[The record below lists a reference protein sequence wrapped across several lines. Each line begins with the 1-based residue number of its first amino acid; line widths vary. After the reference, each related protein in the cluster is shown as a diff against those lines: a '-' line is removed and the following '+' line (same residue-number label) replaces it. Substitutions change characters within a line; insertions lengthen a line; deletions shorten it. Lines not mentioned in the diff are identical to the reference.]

1 MRKGW
6 VAIVLFIVLYKFG
19 DALAGVM
26 AGPLYVSLGFKVQE
40 IAAISKVFGVMA
52 TLAGVAM
59 GGAAVARWGLY
70 PSLLVCGLLQN
81 VSTLMYA
88 VLAHS
93 GHDNSMLA
101 LSILAENITGGLGS
115 AAFVAFMSELCSVEF
130 TATQYALLSS
140 LAAVGRTTL
149 ASSGGWL
156 SERLGWEPFF
166 VLATF
171 AGLPSLVLLFWMMRT
186 QKSPTPQPA

>member
-1 MRKGW
+1 LVG
-6 VAIVLFIVLYKFG
+6 L
-19 DALAGVM
+19 
-26 AGPLYVSLGFKVQE
+26 
-40 IAAISKVFGVMA
+40 
-52 TLAGVAM
+52 AM
-59 GGAAVARWGLY
+59 GGAVVARWGLF
-70 PSLLVCGLLQN
+70 PSLLICGVLQN

-93 GHDNSMLA
+93 GHDTGMLA
-101 LSILAENITGGLGS
+101 LSILLENITGGLGS
-115 AAFVAFMSELCSVEF
+115 AAFVAYMSELCSLEF

-140 LAAVGRTTL
+140 FAAIGRTTL

-171 AGLPSLVLLFWMMRT
+171 AGLPSLLLLLWMMRRPGLQT
-186 QKSPTPQPA
+186 QTGRI